1 MYFDASK
8 KNYYRFPS
16 ISSVNQMDS
25 KYYFPE
31 KPYQSGENSHLQ
43 SHSISQSEERSRY
56 VAMK

>member
-16 ISSVNQMDS
+16 INSVNQMDS

-31 KPYQSGENSHLQ
+31 RPYSSGENSHLQ
-43 SHSISQSEERSRY
+43 SRQKGPGERDRS
-56 VAMK
+56 AIFK